1 MGTSPLATDSYTHLI
16 EHVKAVAYLKAEHA
30 LAMFVNVAEACSCA
44 VFESEAAVNMGAQ
57 SEAAVNMGVQSEA
70 AVNMCSLRQRSTCV
84 WPSPFTSGQLARAL
98 PLLLAR
104 TSSWA
109 A

>member
-1 MGTSPLATDSYTHLI
+1 MGTSALATDSYMHLI

-57 SEAAVNMGVQSEA
+57 SEAAVNM
-70 AVNMCSLRQRSTCV
+70 CSLRQRSTCV